1 MRKVAWALCAA
12 AVLALLAASGC
23 YTVLSHPAETD
34 VVAAGSTYRSCA
46 DCHADAT
53 YYHPYYHYGRS
64 HERWGDYYGFPWW
77 YSDRWWWQPDD
88 SSGEPR
94 VPVETGTRHIWGS
107 GGGTKGWSFALPATP
122 PAQGQRIEG
131 ENAGQTDD
139 GKKDEKETD
148 ERHLWTPKKKG
159 F

>member
-1 MRKVAWALCAA
+1 MRKIVWAVRVAAL
-12 AVLALLAASGC
+12 LALVAASGC

-34 VVAAGSTYRSCA
+34 VTTAGSGYMSCA
-46 DCHADAT
+46 DCHADAS

-64 HERWGDYYGFPWW
+64 HDRWGGYYGFPWW
-77 YSDRWWWQPDD
+77 YYDHWWYDSDGGGHP
-88 SSGEPR
+88 S
-94 VPVETGTRHIWGS
+94 VPVETDTRHIWGS

-122 PAQGQRIEG
+122 PAQGQRTEG
-131 ENAGQTDD
+131 DSAPASED

-148 ERHLWTPKKKG
+148 ERHLWDSKKKG